1 MIAAYVCSHF
11 ARFPTAQR
19 DSFPVLKNDVSVT
32 MATGQGEVRRF
43 AWAPEQ
49 KNSYLS
55 PHHQNRAIREIS
67 MGRKYTQAC
76 GPLQKRQD
84 TFRAKS
90 LTKQLYHT
98 LIECSIL
105 YWKEEIVFCV
115 QSRHTRTGLPFAAT
129 VGSLLREESGHS
141 GGDHGLRLSLR
152 PLWGAWREG
161 GTMVRDVFLAYPGNP
176 RERGECRIRDRFIR
190 NGEKSGTLI
199 FAHSGKMGVILF
211 HCRSL
216 PP

>member
-1 MIAAYVCSHF
+1 
-11 ARFPTAQR
+11 
-19 DSFPVLKNDVSVT
+19 
-32 MATGQGEVRRF
+32 MATGQGEVWRF

-55 PHHQNRAIREIS
+55 PHQQNRAIREIS

-84 TFRAKS
+84 TFRANS

-98 LIECSIL
+98 LIECSTL

-115 QSRHTRTGLPFAAT
+115 QSRHTHAGLPFVAT
-129 VGSLLREESGHS
+129 VGSLLREESGHTDWATAS
-141 GGDHGLRLSLR
+141 VFW
-152 PLWGAWREG
+152 PLWGAWGEG
-161 GTMVRDVFLAYPGNP
+161 GMLVRDVFLAYPGNP

-190 NGEKSGTLI
+190 NGEKRGILI
-199 FAHSGKMGVILF
+199 FVHSGKMGVILF

>member
-55 PHHQNRAIREIS
+55 PHQQNRAIREIS

-115 QSRHTRTGLPFAAT
+115 QSRHTRIGLPFAAT

-141 GGDHGLRLSLR
+141 GGDHGCGSAF
-152 PLWGAWREG
+152 GHCG
-161 GTMVRDVFLAYPGNP
+161 VH
-176 RERGECRIRDRFIR
+176 
-190 NGEKSGTLI
+190 GEKEGRWWGT
-199 FAHSGKMGVILF
+199 SSWRTPETPGREVSVK
-211 HCRSL
+211 
-216 PP
+216 